1 MNPIACS
8 CIHVKGFDTMGGQT
22 SHIRLEQDR
31 QTSAPGLV
39 ATLLNFSSH
48 AQLGSGCS
56 DGTKPFR

>member
-22 SHIRLEQDR
+22 SHISLEEDR
-31 QTSAPGLV
+31 RTSAPGLV
-39 ATLLNFSSH
+39 ANFSSH